1 MREPAASPEILHW
14 RGVRSL
20 DKEYVYKG
28 EKFTIQETSQCSLVV
43 KDDKNVVT
51 ISVESGNYNVRRPD
65 GWGYWQTDL
74 KSAVNAACR
83 LLVESRA
90 GQNSKKD
97 RCAEI
102 HDFVKA
108 L

>member
-14 RGVRSL
+14 RGVKSL
-20 DKEYVYKG
+20 DKAYEYKG

-51 ISVESGNYNVRRPD
+51 ISVASGNYNVRRSD
-65 GWGYWQTDL
+65 GWGSWQTDL
-74 KSAVNAACR
+74 TSAVNAACR

-90 GQNSKKD
+90 DQKSKTD